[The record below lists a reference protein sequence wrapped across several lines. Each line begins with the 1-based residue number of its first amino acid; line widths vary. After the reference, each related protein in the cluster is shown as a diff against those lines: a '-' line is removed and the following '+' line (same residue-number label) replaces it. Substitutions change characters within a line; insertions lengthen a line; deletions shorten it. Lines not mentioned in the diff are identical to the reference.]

1 MQHTERV
8 RRPQTRARS
17 QARARRDKS
26 VWLAATLVLAAG
38 LAGCAAPG
46 GQPGAADTLAMADA
60 TPAGPALSAFLERAP
75 DGAVTTL
82 AASPWGGN
90 VTVYARER
98 YFAAS
103 GRLCAHL
110 DVARESGVA
119 LHQAEVACLVKD
131 NGWFSQRLVTQ
142 VLPATSNQ

>member
-1 MQHTERV
+1 MQHPKRV

-17 QARARRDKS
+17 QTRGRRQPP
-26 VWLAATLVLAAG
+26 VWLAAALVLATG

-46 GQPGAADTLAMADA
+46 GRSGATDTLAMADA

-103 GRLCAHL
+103 GHECLRL
-110 DVARESGVA
+110 DVSRGAVPAALGSG
-119 LHQAEVACLVKD
+119 EVACRVAAR
-131 NGWFSQRLVTQ
+131 GWYTQRLVTE
-142 VLPATSNQ
+142 VVR

>member
-1 MQHTERV
+1 MQHTQHV
-8 RRPQTRARS
+8 RRPQALARS
-17 QARARRDKS
+17 QTRARRDKP

-38 LAGCAAPG
+38 LSGCAAPG
-46 GQPGAADTLAMADA
+46 GQPGAADTLSMADA

-103 GRLCAHL
+103 GHECLRL
-110 DVARESGVA
+110 DVSRGAVPAALGSG
-119 LHQAEVACLVKD
+119 EVACRVAAR
-131 NGWFSQRLVTQ
+131 GWYTQRLVTE
-142 VLPATSNQ
+142 VVR